1 MQRNKTNII
10 SFAMLPTP
18 DYSHFKCEDYEN
30 FYEPAEDTF
39 LFLDALEK
47 EITYLNSIQ
56 PLFAVEIGSGSG
68 LVINFLAKNLLN
80 KNTVFIATDLNS
92 NACLAT
98 LKTSLQNKNDLINP
112 VNCDLVKPFE
122 SRLKNSIDI
131 LMFNPPYVV
140 TESCELGHNDL
151 RAAWA
156 GGKDGREVMDRLFP
170 LVDDLLSPNGVFY
183 LVCIKPNQ
191 IEKIEETFKSYNFRM
206 EIVINRKAGIE
217 NLFVLKFTRIN

>member
-1 MQRNKTNII
+1 
-10 SFAMLPTP
+10 MLPTP
-18 DYSHFKCEDYEN
+18 DYSHFKSEDYEN
-30 FYEPAEDTF
+30 FYEPSEDTF
-39 LFLDALEK
+39 LFLDALEQ
-47 EITYLNSIQ
+47 EIAYLNRLQ

-80 KNTVFIATDLNS
+80 KNTIYIATDLNP

-98 LKTSLQNKNDLINP
+98 HKTSVQNNNDLISP
-112 VNCDLVKPFE
+112 INCDLVRPFE

-140 TESCELGHNDL
+140 TERVELGHNDL

-170 LVDDLLSPNGVFY
+170 LVDSLLSPSGVFY

-191 IEKIEETFKSYNFRM
+191 IEQIEEEFKTYGFKMNVVM
-206 EIVINRKAGIE
+206 NRKAGIE
-217 NLFVLKFTRIN
+217 HLFVLKFTRFS